1 MIIQESELFKD
12 LSPEIINEISENMI
26 EEFYG
31 KGSFVFKERYLA
43 EHFYILEEG
52 TVRLSVGEK
61 GRITHLISKPGETFG
76 WSSLVGRDT
85 YTASAEC
92 IGSTKVIKIERE
104 QLNKVFENHPSSG
117 LLFFKRL
124 AGIIGERLVNSYST
138 ILSAYEGEGP
148 PSYG

>member
-1 MIIQESELFKD
+1 MIIEESELFKG
-12 LSPEIINEISENMI
+12 LGPEIINELAESMI

-31 KGSFVFKERYLA
+31 KGSFVFKQRYLA
-43 EHFYILEEG
+43 EHFYILQEG
-52 TVRLSVGEK
+52 KIRLSVGEK
-61 GRITHLISKPGETFG
+61 GRITHLVSNPGQAFG

-92 IGSTKVIKIERE
+92 LAPCKVIKIEKER
-104 QLNKVFENHPSSG
+104 LNKVFENDPASG

-124 AGIIGERLVNSYST
+124 AGIIGERLVNSYLA

-148 PSYG
+148 PSNG

>member
-1 MIIQESELFKD
+1 MIIQESEVFKG
-12 LSPEIINEISENMI
+12 LSPEVTNEIAENMI

-31 KGSFVFKERYLA
+31 KGSFIFKDTYLA

-52 TVRLSVGEK
+52 EIRLSVGK
-61 GRITHLISKPGETFG
+61 RGRITHLISNPGETLG

-92 IGSTKVIKIERE
+92 LAPSKVIKIEKE
-104 QLNKVFENHPSSG
+104 NLNKVFEKNPASG
-117 LLFFKRL
+117 VLFFKRL
-124 AGIIGERLVNSYST
+124 AGIIGERLTNSYSAL
-138 ILSAYEGEGP
+138 LSAYEGEGP